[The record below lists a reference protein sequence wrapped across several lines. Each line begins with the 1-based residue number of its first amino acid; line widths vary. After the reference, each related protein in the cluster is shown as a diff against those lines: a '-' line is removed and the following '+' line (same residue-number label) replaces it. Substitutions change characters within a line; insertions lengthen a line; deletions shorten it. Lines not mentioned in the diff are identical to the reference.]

1 MDIDLGNEKDRGF
14 NVKVNGESYFL
25 REPNVEDTEFLTAN
39 NDSANSLKAFVSFIV
54 QLGLPEEVAKKLSVA
69 QIQIL
74 SQGLTPD
81 MSDKKK

>member
-54 QLGLPEEVAKKLSVA
+54 RLGLPEEVAKKLSVA